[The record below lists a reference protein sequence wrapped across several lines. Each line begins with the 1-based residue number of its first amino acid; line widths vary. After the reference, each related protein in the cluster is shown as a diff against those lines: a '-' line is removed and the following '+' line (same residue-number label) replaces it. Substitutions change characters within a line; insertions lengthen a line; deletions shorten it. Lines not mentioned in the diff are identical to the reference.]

1 MLTEAQS
8 APEAIR
14 ERVRAFLAEHDPA
27 EMGKQDF
34 LNARF
39 DAGLAWVHYPE
50 GLGGLGVSRTL
61 QGVVDTEFAAVGS
74 PTNDPERNGIGLGM
88 AAPTILA
95 YGNDEQQKRWL
106 RKLWTAEEIWCQLFS
121 EPGAGSDLAALATRA
136 VRDGG
141 GLGGLRAEGVDL
153 PGPSGP
159 ARAPAHSHR
168 PRRAETSGAYL
179 LRGGHDGARRRGQA
193 AAPAHR

>member
-1 MLTEAQS
+1 M
-8 APEAIR
+8 
-14 ERVRAFLAEHDPA
+14 RAFLAEHDPQ
-27 EMGKQDF
+27 EMPKQDF

-61 QGVVDTEFAAVGS
+61 QSVVDAEFAAVGA

-95 YGNDEQQKRWL
+95 YGSDEQQKRWL

-121 EPGAGSDLAALATRA
+121 EPGAGSDLAALATR
-136 VRDGG
+136 RGQG
-141 GLGGLRAEGVDL
+141 RGQLGGLRAEGVDL
-153 PGPSGP
+153 AGPSGP
-159 ARAPAHSHR
+159 AWAPGHPHR
-168 PRRAETSGAYL
+168 P
-179 LRGGHDGARRRGQA
+179 
-193 AAPAHR
+193 

>member
-1 MLTEAQS
+1 MLAEAPS
-8 APEAIR
+8 TPEAIR
-14 ERVRAFLAEHDPA
+14 NRVRAFLAEHDPA
-27 EMGKQDF
+27 EMSKQDF

-61 QGVVDTEFAAVGS
+61 QGVVDAEFAAAGAPS
-74 PTNDPERNGIGLGM
+74 NDPERNGIGLGM

-95 YGNDEQQKRWL
+95 YGHDEQQKRWL

-136 VRDGG
+136 IGIATAG
-141 GLGGLRAEGVDL
+141 WS
-153 PGPSGP
+153 PGRRCGPPRPIRPGAPSWSPVPTPTCRNTRGSP
-159 ARAPAHSHR
+159 
-168 PRRAETSGAYL
+168 TS
-179 LRGGHDGARRRGQA
+179 RWT
-193 AAPAHR
+193 